1 MTNRYPDDELKNWKT
16 KVMIAGAIIGAL
28 AGAGAAFIYTQRAQ
42 DPYHKPEFTSGDG
55 VKLGLLLLGLLRQV
69 SSLGDDK

>member
-1 MTNRYPDDELKNWKT
+1 MTNRYPDDELKSWKT